1 MLPKISIYYHI
12 FLQFKGKTCN
22 DEYMEEIKNTATF
35 CGIRHKGRIWKS
47 VHTWSIHFIT
57 AATNRNYSLLKTK
70 SESHYSPWSSPGQNT
85 GVGSLSLLQGI
96 FPTQGS
102 NPGLPHCRRILYQLS
117 HLGSPWKLKGNNRKS
132 SHFDGNTQVLS
143 QSWIQCNFRRK
154 NIKNWWNQ
162 LLFQQKAAAKSTFN
176 YNHPSLMF
184 LKPLD
189 TKLLQLFSP

>member
-22 DEYMEEIKNTATF
+22 DECMEEIKIQQLSVASDT
-35 CGIRHKGRIWKS
+35 KGES
-47 VHTWSIHFIT
+47 GNLYTLGSIHFIT
-57 AATNRNYSLLKTK
+57 PTTNRNYSLLKTK
-70 SESHYSPWSSPGQNT
+70 SESHCSPWNSPGQNT
-85 GVGSLSLLQGI
+85 RVGSLSLLQGI

-132 SHFDGNTQVLS
+132 SHFDGNTQILS
-143 QSWIQCNFRRK
+143 ESWIQCNFRRK

-162 LLFQQKAAAKSTFN
+162 LCSSKRQQPK
-176 YNHPSLMF
+176 HI
-184 LKPLD
+184 
-189 TKLLQLFSP
+189 

>member
-1 MLPKISIYYHI
+1 MASDT
-12 FLQFKGKTCN
+12 KGESGNLYTL
-22 DEYMEEIKNTATF
+22 
-35 CGIRHKGRIWKS
+35 G
-47 VHTWSIHFIT
+47 VFI
-57 AATNRNYSLLKTK
+57 L
-70 SESHYSPWSSPGQNT
+70 
-85 GVGSLSLLQGI
+85 LLQLQTETIHSWKLKVKATTVHGVL
-96 FPTQGS
+96 QA
-102 NPGLPHCRRILYQLS
+102 RILEWVAFPFSRGSSQPRDRTQVSHIAGGFFTKLS
-117 HLGSPWKLKGNNRKS
+117 HLGSPWQLKGNNRKS